1 MYYTLCYFTGLFQ
14 AVVRQIYTLFIDNK
28 ILYSVCDEISESK
41 TRFLLQVSDDCIP
54 CSPEALHLNHGHTQ
68 ACFGNTTPKQIQYT
82 MTDPKT
88 DLTWQVDST
97 ASATWGGPHVD
108 NTLRNRIRIQRQ
120 IWLDKSTQPHRQ
132 HEADHTSIILCEI
145 VFGHAHG
152 LPDSHLRCKRIS
164 RKSDRCHHSQ
174 TMFSE
179 IVTTHE
185 KVFLRSF
192 RGGYKSQKEDDRST
206 SCKCTCVLCVVV
218 FTFVVFIVACVIT
231 VPLVHGKWSVR
242 GKEVS
247 FSLRFI
253 CLFV

>member
-1 MYYTLCYFTGLFQ
+1 MCTYVYVLYKVLFYWSLLGSRRK
-14 AVVRQIYTLFIDNK
+14 AHLYVIHRQYNSVFCMLWNHNNK
-28 ILYSVCDEISESK
+28 NK
-41 TRFLLQVSDDCIP
+41 TKFLLQVSDDCIL
-54 CSPEALHLNHGHTQ
+54 CSPEALHMNHGHTQ
-68 ACFGNTTPKQIQYT
+68 ACYGNTPPKQIQYT

-108 NTLRNRIRIQRQ
+108 NTLRNRIRPRSRITR
-120 IWLDKSTQPHRQ
+120 
-132 HEADHTSIILCEI
+132 
-145 VFGHAHG
+145 
-152 LPDSHLRCKRIS
+152 LPSSLQVDIYQT
-164 RKSDRCHHSQ
+164 SDRSHHSQ

-192 RGGYKSQKEDDRST
+192 RGGYKSQKEDGNST

-247 FSLRFI
+247 FSLRLI
-253 CLFV
+253 CLFVCLFV